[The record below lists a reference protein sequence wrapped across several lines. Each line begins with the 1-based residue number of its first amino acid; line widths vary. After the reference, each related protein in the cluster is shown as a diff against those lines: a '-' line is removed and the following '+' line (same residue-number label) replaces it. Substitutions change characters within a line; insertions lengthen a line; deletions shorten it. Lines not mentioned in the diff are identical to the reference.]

1 MSLRQKVRQFIL
13 GFKGEILILVKMKLP
28 FRILRA
34 PPPKKTTRKFCTLDL
49 ARMSHLSNKSLRE
62 FSLPRGSEIFSDFL
76 LEKIRICFGEI
87 QDFTF
92 AEDGNQDN
100 VAHVFFCDASSAL
113 EASRQQRQAVL
124 REYDGCHVQVTAMRG
139 VP

>member
-1 MSLRQKVRQFIL
+1 MRRRIASAPFFHRRFFRKIQKVRQFIL

-76 LEKIRICFGEI
+76 LEKIRIFLKR
-87 QDFTF
+87 FFARNRTF
-92 AEDGNQDN
+92 SPFSVRGYKGKTR
-100 VAHVFFCDASSAL
+100 FFRKRKF
-113 EASRQQRQAVL
+113 SR
-124 REYDGCHVQVTAMRG
+124 
-139 VP
+139 